1 MLAAGQLKW
10 PPVFKGSGMRIG
22 IDFGTSYSAAGAV
35 VDGQVQL
42 VRFGDEQQFR
52 TTVFFP
58 QRLPDT
64 HHFELTD
71 ELHEQVRRM
80 VAGMKAEQ
88 ARELGRLEKLRQDA
102 ARLPEARR
110 AEALAL
116 IPSLRPRRD
125 EELWRS
131 AVAAVRRDWVT
142 EEVRLAMAEK
152 ADIDNALYGDE
163 AVDAFL
169 SAGEGHLVVSPKSM
183 LGYKLEA
190 HARDVLLGIA
200 THILRHIRQTA
211 SAQLGAQVRAAVIG
225 RPVRFRSSMKDGDA
239 QALEIIADAAA
250 AAGFEQVEFL
260 EEPAAAAYGYHRS
273 IGRPRRIM
281 ILDIGG
287 GTTDMALAE
296 VGGEKAVPAIQ
307 GSWGVPV
314 GGTDVDLE
322 LSMRGVMHL
331 FGKGVTDTPVHRFYE
346 ASHVQDMQRQ
356 ANFRGAAFDHVDSPY
371 RERLG
376 ALKQLGQ
383 TVRLNRAVE
392 QAKIRLSGAEHWKLE
407 LGYIEQGLHCA
418 MDQALLRD
426 AAHPVV
432 EQLRKL
438 MLEARAGAPAEPEVI
453 YLTGG
458 MSRSPYVPALV
469 GEVFPEAEIVSG
481 NASLGVVTGLAL
493 AAAA

>member
-1 MLAAGQLKW
+1 
-10 PPVFKGSGMRIG
+10 MRIG

-35 VDGQVQL
+35 VDGKVQL
-42 VRFGDEQQFR
+42 IRFGDEQQFR

-64 HHFELTD
+64 HDFELTE

-80 VAGMKAEQ
+80 VSGMKAEQ
-88 ARELGRLEKLRQDA
+88 SREVARLEKLRQDA
-102 ARLPEARR
+102 ARLPEPRR
-110 AEALAL
+110 SEALAL
-116 IPSLRPRRD
+116 IPKLRVRRD
-125 EELWRS
+125 DELWRA
-131 AVAAVRRDWVT
+131 AVASVRRDWVT
-142 EEVRLAMAEK
+142 SEMRQAMAETV
-152 ADIDNALYGDE
+152 DIDNALYGDE

-200 THILRHIRQTA
+200 THILRHIRQAA
-211 SAQLGAQVRAAVIG
+211 SAQLGCEVRAAVIG

-239 QALEIIADAAA
+239 QAQDIIADAAS
-250 AAGFEQVEFL
+250 AAGFDQVEFL

-273 IGRPRRIM
+273 IERPRRIM

-287 GTTDMALAE
+287 GTSDMALAE
-296 VGGEKAVPAIQ
+296 VGGQIPFPLID

-322 LSMRGVMHL
+322 LSMRGVMPL

-356 ANFRGAAFDHVDSPY
+356 ANFRAATFDHVDSPY
-371 RERLG
+371 RERLH
-376 ALKQLGQ
+376 ALKQPGQ

-392 QAKIRLSGAEHWKLE
+392 QAKIGLSAAEQWRLE
-407 LGYIEQGLHCA
+407 LDYIEPGLHCSV
-418 MDQALLRD
+418 DREVLGN
-426 AAHPVV
+426 AAYPVV

-438 MLEARAGAPAEPEVI
+438 MLEARAGAQQAPEVI

-458 MSRSPYVPALV
+458 MSRSPWIPALAA
-469 GEVFPEAEIVSG
+469 EVFPDAEIVAG
-481 NASLGVVTGLAL
+481 NASLGVVSGLAL
-493 AAAA
+493 AASA